1 MQDNPAIQSLHELA
15 SVSEPNIDPSHP
27 EYQSHAQS
35 WRDMT
40 RHMAAKTFSLME
52 QHKIP
57 HHPTFKAQYDRGVL
71 TSPEYAHHVLMSLY
85 NS

>member
-1 MQDNPAIQSLHELA
+1 
-15 SVSEPNIDPSHP
+15 
-27 EYQSHAQS
+27 
-35 WRDMT
+35 
-40 RHMAAKTFSLME
+40 MAAKTFSLME